1 MAASLKSQSAW
12 NSLEQEFMLVE
23 CNGLLIVKYHQ
34 LIPVHQK
41 QQSHEPQLSSVKVSG
56 VIQSLQGVSGVA
68 QQSHG
73 CGSLQNQCSSP
84 PQQYS

>member
-23 CNGLLIVKYHQ
+23 CNGLLIVKYHR
-34 LIPVHQK
+34 LIPVPQK
-41 QQSHEPQLSSVKVSG
+41 QSHEPQRSSVKVSG

-73 CGSLQNQCSSP
+73 CGSLQNQCSSS

>member
-23 CNGLLIVKYHQ
+23 CNGLLIVKYHR

-41 QQSHEPQLSSVKVSG
+41 QYHEPQRSSVKVSG

-73 CGSLQNQCSSP
+73 CGSL
-84 PQQYS
+84 